1 MKYYC
6 LISLLVMILVFVYVI
21 FCVKPFYTPSVKL
34 GGLNVMIHYDDT
46 IRIAYIGDSWAE
58 KHQFHK
64 CIIDSM
70 VCNAV
75 NKPVLVRTAG
85 FGGFT
90 SKDVYNGFFHFD
102 SMRQLIEWGPD
113 YCFVVTGINDTDRKK
128 GRHYYKANMKLIIE
142 CLLSYHITPLILEI
156 PYYDIVSSF
165 KRKTM
170 RYKLRYLALI
180 LIERSKL
187 DCIDEYQSALVDLIH
202 DNKWENDVVTI
213 HSRDWNP
220 DGYRDIRDIY
230 TDDLMHLNE
239 KGYMILDSCLS
250 NHVINHFNGFRQ

>member
-1 MKYYC
+1 
-6 LISLLVMILVFVYVI
+6 MILAFVYVI
-21 FCVKPFYTPSVKL
+21 FCVKPFYTPAVKL

-128 GRHYYKANMKLIIE
+128 GRGYYKNNMKLIIE
-142 CLLSYHITPLILEI
+142 TLLENHITPIILEI
-156 PYYDIVSSF
+156 PSYYICLSY
-165 KRKTM
+165 KRKDTKFKIW
-170 RYKLRYLALI
+170 YFALVV
-180 LIERSKL
+180 LTWSKL
-187 DCIDEYQSALVDLIH
+187 DCIDDYRNAFNDLIRE
-202 DNKWENDVVTI
+202 NQWENDVITV
-213 HSRDWNP
+213 SNEDWNLE
-220 DGYRDIRDIY
+220 GYKDRRDLYDE
-230 TDDLMHLNE
+230 DHMHLNE
-239 KGYMILDSCLS
+239 HGYLVLDSCIS
-250 NHVINHFNGFRQ
+250 YRIINYISSLN